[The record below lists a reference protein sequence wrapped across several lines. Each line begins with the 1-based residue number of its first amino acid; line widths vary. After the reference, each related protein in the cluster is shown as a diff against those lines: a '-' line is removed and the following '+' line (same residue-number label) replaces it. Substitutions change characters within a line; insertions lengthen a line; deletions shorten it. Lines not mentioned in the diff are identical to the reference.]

1 MREAWPAI
9 TKACSKISR
18 RNLIITLITISL
30 LMIPGTYIVNA
41 YGPQEVTIDG
51 KVIGVAAN
59 REVVDKA
66 LAQVMSMKSQ
76 AMGGSTVELAQDL
89 QMKRKFIVSGY
100 ADQLEMERL
109 LAEADFVVKAAS
121 IKINGEN
128 SILVAD
134 EEAAATVLEQVKQH
148 YLQLAPGEELKEIAF
163 VESINIEPTR
173 AEVDQILLVDEAVE
187 QIMRGTEQMVS
198 YTVQAGDCLWTIA
211 RENDLRVAD
220 LLAANELESED
231 LDLGQVLNLTC
242 PTPLINVRVTV
253 EKKVTES
260 IDFPVEVK
268 ETDERLRGF
277 RKVEQQGKP
286 GSREVIYQI
295 VRQNELTMEE
305 NILAEQIIQE
315 PVKQVVLQGTGVLL
329 ASRGSSGSSVTA
341 GGSGRLAWP
350 LRGSITSR
358 YGSRSGG
365 FHTGMDINGNTGDS
379 IRAAEDGE
387 VIEAGWGGGYG
398 KMVVVDHGGGVLTR
412 YAHCSSLNVK
422 VGDRVTQGEVI
433 ARVGS
438 TGRST
443 GSHLHFEVITGGKT
457 VNPAKYLR

>member
-379 IRAAEDGE
+379 IRAAEDGK
-387 VIEAGWGGGYG
+387 VTEAGWGGGYG

>member
-379 IRAAEDGE
+379 IRAAEDGK
-387 VIEAGWGGGYG
+387 VTEAGWGGGYG
-398 KMVVVDHGGGVLTR
+398 KMVVIDHGGGVLTR

-457 VNPAKYLR
+457 VNPAKHLR